1 MKRFSLSSHAWMLIS
16 IAFLLVLLELSA
28 ILPDWSS
35 PLERGDYLF
44 RDWFLRLARPVAPHP
59 DIVIAAIDDFSLAWN
74 PSRWPWPR
82 RDLAEIVNWLNA
94 AGARVIGVDI
104 FLFEPDSDPQG
115 DLALAEALRQAEF
128 SAGVLQVTRDPSL
141 GTETLHLPLPL
152 YRQVFDGLGITA
164 VRADED
170 AVLRAVPACDSFD
183 GQVFCHWAFALARS
197 LLQAEAPVPVS
208 QQALLFAGR
217 LIPLYQGRILVP
229 YAGPTGTYPYYSAAR
244 IPLGDYPP
252 EAFRGK
258 IVLLGAT
265 SSSLQ
270 DIYPTPF
277 SARRPMPGVEVIAN
291 LLAAILAGVSLQ
303 IAPGWVNLLVIALMA
318 LLAAWIGRLH
328 SPAWMLAAML
338 TGMLIYALLALLV
351 FVRFRLF
358 LPVTG
363 AETMLFLGVVLPGLE
378 QAIAQEREKARIRR
392 LFSRFIAPAMVEQLL
407 QTPRLEALNKRAD
420 LTILFSDIRG
430 FTSLSERL
438 APEQVVALLNP
449 YLAEMTEIIH
459 RHGGTVDK
467 YEGDAILAFFGEPLP
482 MSDHARRAVRAALEM
497 RLALDGLM
505 ARWSAQGIAPERFE
519 IGVGLDCGE
528 VFVGLLGS
536 EQRINYTVIGD
547 HVNLAARIQD
557 LTKTYAWPVLMSEA
571 VYRRVEAEFDCEFV
585 AETQVKGK
593 QEPVRLYKL
602 IGLRGASQESRLRAY
617 KTLEAA

>member
-1 MKRFSLSSHAWMLIS
+1 MKRFSLSPRAWLLIS

-35 PLERGDYLF
+35 PLERGDYAF

-94 AGARVIGVDI
+94 AGARAIGVDI

-197 LLQAEAPVPVS
+197 LLQAESPVPVS
-208 QQALLFAGR
+208 QRALLFNGR

-303 IAPGWVNLLVIALMA
+303 VAPVWVNLVAIALMA

-328 SPAWMLAAML
+328 SPAWMLATML
-338 TGMLIYALLALLV
+338 TGMLVYALLALLV

-459 RHGGTVDK
+459 RNGGTVDK

-617 KTLEAA
+617 KTVEAA